1 VVTKVNETMRRVTLI
16 FACTS
21 VVTGVGIAYIHEQ
34 QKIERENLHQ
44 GVIRDKE
51 LYRKKLQE
59 LKS

>member
-1 VVTKVNETMRRVTLI
+1 MKRVTLI